1 VRWHGLVFDA
11 SGFADEGRE
20 FILGLDAIGVR
31 VTVVPLPSSDSRWAL
46 ARADLMRI
54 EQLTRTPAGGS
65 ADPLISVF
73 HTQPSLTW
81 RIPGAAAHIARS
93 MFETDRIPDEW
104 PRACES
110 MDEIWV
116 PSAFNVETFA
126 RSGVPRTK
134 LLRVPEAIDVQR
146 FSRPTRPLA
155 VPRARRFN
163 FLSVFAW
170 GPRKGWDVLLRAFLE
185 EFTRD
190 EDVAL
195 IVKTSPG
202 SGRTIDDLRHEAR
215 ALIRHYGL
223 GPDWPPH
230 VILCSALLRAEHLPG
245 LYKAADAFVLPTR
258 GEAWGR
264 PFMEAMVMGRPV
276 IATRSGGHLDFL
288 NDENSYLVDCR
299 STEVPSRALPDF
311 PFPPPHRWAEP
322 SRAHLRRL
330 MREVFEDRPGARQKA
345 RAARETIV
353 ASYDRRTVAQEV
365 RRHLERIV
373 DTTPPGRRNRRPAPG
388 RPTVLWQGP
397 LLARHSLARVN
408 RELTWQLME
417 AGCELVLQSYEP
429 HPVDP
434 DADEDLGRIAGRM
447 YAIPSRSFDVQVRH
461 GWPPN
466 FIAPGE
472 GHLVVMQPWE
482 FGSLPR
488 AWLRV
493 LSTDADEVW
502 VPSHHV
508 RQGYV
513 EAGLRPERVV
523 VIPNGVNG
531 RRFHPAAGALDLGR
545 PPEFRFL
552 FVGGTV
558 YRKGI
563 DLLLRAYRMAFD
575 TRDGVC
581 LVIKDFGVD
590 SFYKGQTDQRH
601 IRALQRR
608 GDGPAIVYLDAV
620 LSERELVGLYR
631 TCDVLVLP
639 YRGEGFGLPIL
650 ESMACGVPAI
660 VTNGGACLDFCN
672 EQNSLLVRA
681 GKRYLP
687 KSLLGPL
694 ETVHRPW
701 VYEVDVRHLAETL
714 RHAYEHPAEMR
725 ALGMKASEDART
737 QWTWERSARKVL
749 DRIDALRK
757 TPVIRLRAGRAAP
770 GA

>member
-1 VRWHGLVFDA
+1 VRWHGLVFDT

-20 FILGLDAIGVR
+20 FILGLDAVGVR
-31 VTVVPLPSSDSRWAL
+31 VTVVPLPWSDSRWAL
-46 ARADLMRI
+46 PRADLTRI
-54 EQLTRTPAGGS
+54 EQLTRTPAGRP

-73 HTQPSLTW
+73 HTQPPLAW
-81 RIPGAAAHIARS
+81 RIPGAAAHVARS
-93 MFETDRIPDEW
+93 MFETDRVPDGW
-104 PRACES
+104 ARACES

-126 RSGVPRTK
+126 RSGVPRTT
-134 LLRVPEAIDVQR
+134 LVRVPGAIDLQR

-155 VPRARRFN
+155 IPRARRFN
-163 FLSVFAW
+163 FLSVFGW
-170 GPRKGWDVLLRAFLE
+170 GLRKGWDVLLRAFLE

-195 IVKTSPG
+195 IVKTWPG
-202 SGRTIDDLRHEAR
+202 PGRTIDDVRHDVR
-215 ALIRHYGL
+215 DLMRRYGL
-223 GPDWPPH
+223 GRDWPPH
-230 VILCSALLRAEHLPG
+230 VILSPTMLRAEQLPA

-258 GEAWGR
+258 GEGWGR
-264 PFMEAMVMGRPV
+264 PFMEAMVMERPV
-276 IATRSGGHLDFL
+276 IATRSGGHMDFL

-299 STEVPSRALPDF
+299 SREVPSRALRDF
-311 PFPPPHRWAEP
+311 PFARPHRWAEP
-322 SRAHLRRL
+322 SRAHLRRR

-345 RAARETIV
+345 RAGRETIV
-353 ASYDRRTVAQEV
+353 ASYGRQHVAREI

-373 DTTPPGRRNRRPAPG
+373 DATPPRPRNRRPTPG
-388 RPTVLWQGP
+388 RPTILWQGP

-408 RELTWQLME
+408 RELAWQLMQ

-429 HPVDP
+429 NPFDP
-434 DADEDLGRIAGRM
+434 DADDGLGRIAGCM
-447 YAIPSRSFDVQVRH
+447 FAVPSRRVDVHVHH
-461 GWPPN
+461 GWPPSL
-466 FIAPGE
+466 IAPGE
-472 GHLVVMQPWE
+472 GRWVVMQPWE

-488 AWLRV
+488 VWLRA
-493 LSTDADEVW
+493 LSREVDEVW

-523 VIPNGVNG
+523 VIPNGVDG
-531 RRFHPAAGALDLGR
+531 RRFHPAAAALDLGR

-558 YRKGI
+558 FRKGI
-563 DLLLRAYRMAFD
+563 DLLLRAYRMAFE

-590 SFYKGQTDQRH
+590 SFYKGQTHQRY
-601 IRALQRR
+601 IRALQAR
-608 GDGPAIVYLDAV
+608 GDGPAIVYLDAT
-620 LSERELVGLYR
+620 LPERDLVGLYR
-631 TCDVLVLP
+631 ACDVLVHP

-687 KSLLGPL
+687 KGLLGAF

-714 RHAYEHPAEMR
+714 RHAYEHPAELK
-725 ALGMKASEDART
+725 ALGTKAGEDART
-737 QWTWERSARKVL
+737 QWTWEHSARKVL
-749 DRIDALRK
+749 DRIEALRR
-757 TPVIRLRAGRAAP
+757 TPV
-770 GA
+770 